1 MTSEIILLLSWTLS
15 EHLPG
20 LFIELFNDKMIAI
33 SLDNSKSFNP
43 SVIVQAVSGW
53 EHKVKLMPS
62 KTVAVGVAAGG
73 IRGFYSLD
81 HIHFHWPSEHTVDGI
96 RFPLEV
102 HFVHYNSIYPSLNAA
117 LPDPAGVAV
126 IAVLFTEGSKSSPI
140 GHLIEEN
147 KYSQINAGPLSSD
160 LTADQFL
167 PADSS
172 RFYRYHGSLTTPPC
186 SESVMWSVLK
196 SKPSL
201 SSEQIGWFEKA
212 PLKNGPLTS
221 NFRPIQDAGFRDVEL
236 WVSSYK
242 NKASVSK
249 ISHEQ
254 VWNRWPVDWVG
265 HEIRDPQSFRPVENC
280 CNILQI
286 GSGAKLFL
294 EALAITNAPKLPEKR
309 FQWLK
314 AQCEESLAMSVE
326 KQSISSGLF
335 RMFVCRKHL
344 KLTMENK
351 ENGKINAALSTHEI
365 QTSIR
370 FYKFSSFLY
379 SQVWLLVN
387 LVLELDGYFLE

>member
-1 MTSEIILLLSWTLS
+1 MHALPFLLLPEGVCELGEEQSPIDIDSKDAYLVPGAQPFVFVNYNLSALSILLD
-15 EHLPG
+15 EHT
-20 LFIELFNDKMIAI
+20 
-33 SLDNSKSFNP
+33 
-43 SVIVQAVSGW
+43 
-53 EHKVKLMPS
+53 VKLMPS

-249 ISHEQ
+249 SI
-254 VWNRWPVDWVG
+254 PK
-265 HEIRDPQSFRPVENC
+265 F
-280 CNILQI
+280 
-286 GSGAKLFL
+286 LFL
-294 EALAITNAPKLPEKR
+294 LLLILAV
-309 FQWLK
+309 Q
-314 AQCEESLAMSVE
+314 
-326 KQSISSGLF
+326 
-335 RMFVCRKHL
+335 
-344 KLTMENK
+344 
-351 ENGKINAALSTHEI
+351 
-365 QTSIR
+365 
-370 FYKFSSFLY
+370 FS
-379 SQVWLLVN
+379 
-387 LVLELDGYFLE
+387 